1 MLLDMPVCKTFSQIS
16 RHVSVFQFMHRAKIP
31 LPRYEEIRLRF
42 EEAILSGAWPPGR
55 RVPSERELV
64 EEYGCARMTVNRAL
78 SALASA
84 GLIVRRR
91 RSGSFVAT
99 LNAQKSVGE
108 IHDIEADVLKSG
120 RHYHYVMLSRTI
132 RAATKADIVRIG
144 VKPAQQ
150 ILAIKGLHFAAAR
163 PHVAEDRLVNLS
175 AVPAMGRVDFRLIS
189 PGKWLFNEAPW
200 SFGKH
205 SIRAVSATPSDA
217 RRLDIAPGS
226 PCLLVERTT
235 WQARTPITAVRLL
248 YPGDQHELIA
258 EFSPSSQ

>member
-1 MLLDMPVCKTFSQIS
+1 MARRDTE
-16 RHVSVFQFMHRAKIP
+16 RAKSA
-31 LPRYEEIRLRF
+31 LPRYEEIRRRF
-42 EEAILSGAWPPGR
+42 EEAILSGVWPAGR
-55 RVPSERELV
+55 RIPPERELV

-78 SALASA
+78 SELASA

-120 RHYHYVMLSRTI
+120 RHYRYLMLSRAVR
-132 RAATKADIVRIG
+132 RATRADCARMAVQPGRQ
-144 VKPAQQ
+144 V
-150 ILAIKGLHFAAAR
+150 LAVKGLHFAAGR

-175 AVPAMGRVDFRLIS
+175 VVPQMARVDFNLIS

-205 SIRAVSATPSDA
+205 SIRAVCATMA
-217 RRLDIAPGS
+217 EAKQLDVAPAS
-226 PCLLVERTT
+226 PCLLIERMT
-235 WQARTPITAVRLL
+235 WHGSRPVTSVRLL
-248 YPGDQHELIA
+248 CPGDQHELIA
-258 EFSPSSQ
+258 EFSPSSRGEG

>member
-1 MLLDMPVCKTFSQIS
+1 MAS
-16 RHVSVFQFMHRAKIP
+16 RDTQRAKSS
-31 LPRYEEIRLRF
+31 LPRYEEIRRRF
-42 EEAILSGAWPPGR
+42 EEAILSGAWPAGR

-120 RHYHYVMLSRTI
+120 RHYRYLLLSRAVR
-132 RAATKADIVRIG
+132 RATSADRARIG
-144 VKPAQQ
+144 VRSGQQ
-150 ILAIKGLHFAAAR
+150 ILAVKGLHFAAGR

-175 AVPAMGRVDFRLIS
+175 AVPDIRSVDFNLIS

-205 SIRAVSATPSDA
+205 SIRAVCASAAEA
-217 RRLDIAPGS
+217 RQLDIASGS
-226 PCLLVERTT
+226 ACLLVERMT
-235 WQARTPITAVRLL
+235 WQGSTPITAVRLL

-258 EFSPSSQ
+258 EFSPSSQAERV